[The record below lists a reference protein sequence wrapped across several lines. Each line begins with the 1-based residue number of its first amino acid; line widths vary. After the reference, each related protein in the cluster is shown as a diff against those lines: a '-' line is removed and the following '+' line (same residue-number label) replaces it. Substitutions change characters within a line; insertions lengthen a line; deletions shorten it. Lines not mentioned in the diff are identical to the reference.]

1 MVREIYSLWNIDRQN
16 FKWNINEL
24 LRLEREYDLL
34 KLNVIEI
41 AKLHQRTQYAI
52 VMKLQS
58 EGIISNYRVARG
70 FKESLSVSD
79 SDSESDGEIFFVS
92 IDDNQ
97 DSDSSSEYVPSE
109 SEYSSYSDSD
119 SDSDSDYSPEYYK
132 SYAKKYIQHKNNNTQ
147 PVLNYY
153 SGFIKNELSKN
164 NGPSNVNIT
173 IYDSDSDSESDSS
186 VEIIENNNVT
196 QRVDK
201 LENSVSNMEG
211 MLTKLYNFMTSNSS
225 ILNMRYDM

>member
-1 MVREIYSLWNIDRQN
+1 MVREMHLMWHNIDRQN
-16 FKWNINEL
+16 YKWNINEL
-24 LRLEREYDLL
+24 LRLEREYELL
-34 KLNVIEI
+34 ELNVNEI
-41 AKLHQRTQYAI
+41 AKLHQRTAAAI
-52 VMKLQS
+52 AMKLQS
-58 EGIISNYRVARG
+58 EGIISNYKVARG
-70 FKESLSVSD
+70 FVNSISD
-79 SDSESDGEIFFVS
+79 IAAL

-97 DSDSSSEYVPSE
+97 DTDTSSEYVPSE
-109 SEYSSYSDSD
+109 SDSEYA

-132 SYAKKYIQHKNNNTQ
+132 SYAKKYIQNKNDNTQ
-147 PVLNYY
+147 TTLNYY

-173 IYDSDSDSESDSS
+173 IYDSDSDSS

-201 LENSVSNMEG
+201 LETSVSNMEG

-225 ILNMRYDM
+225 SLSMGYDM

>member
-1 MVREIYSLWNIDRQN
+1 MVREIMQNSKLDIYRNN

-34 KLNVIEI
+34 ELNVIEI

-70 FKESLSVSD
+70 CNTSFSAV
-79 SDSESDGEIFFVS
+79 VY
-92 IDDNQ
+92 DNE
-97 DSDSSSEYVPSE
+97 DSDSSSEYIPSE
-109 SEYSSYSDSD
+109 SEYGSD
-119 SDSDSDYSPEYYK
+119 SDSDSDYSPEYFK

-147 PVLNYY
+147 SDLD
-153 SGFIKNELSKN
+153 
-164 NGPSNVNIT
+164 
-173 IYDSDSDSESDSS
+173 YDSDSDSEYVTNELAFKSDTIYDSDSDSS
-186 VEIIENNNVT
+186 VEIIENHNVT

-201 LENSVSNMEG
+201 LETSVSNMEG

-225 ILNMRYDM
+225 SLNMGYDM

>member
-1 MVREIYSLWNIDRQN
+1 MVREIMQNSKLDIRRNN

-70 FKESLSVSD
+70 CNTSFSAL
-79 SDSESDGEIFFVS
+79 

-109 SEYSSYSDSD
+109 SETESESEYGSD

-153 SGFIKNELSKN
+153 SGFIKNELSKS

-173 IYDSDSDSESDSS
+173 IYDSDSDSDSS

-201 LENSVSNMEG
+201 LETSVSNMEG

-225 ILNMRYDM
+225 VLNMGYDM